1 MGQTFVYNFG
11 EKEIGEDEIEVTFGV
26 FIDGTLNNKTN
37 KELRDVHGRG
47 GTKNE
52 ATGEIT
58 GINKDLTNAEI
69 EAQDKVAYD
78 NMNSKDRN
86 RIEALMEKQNRTH
99 DEEAELKAFSEKDR
113 YLVGSKFSG
122 RGTDTSFSNDYTNV
136 ARMYYCCKEEYAI
149 YVEGIGTEDNEK
161 DSKGGFMFGS
171 GKTGI
176 RNRVRKGCEELAVK
190 IWKETKN
197 KNDKLLSTLTVDIS
211 GFSRGA
217 TAARNFAY
225 EINRKRAYK
234 PTKQRKVVVKS
245 SSVADSQN
253 TYSGTENKNRFEPDT
268 AVKIDNTRVAK
279 PKMPGNQ
286 VVNAP
291 LDDDGMD
298 IDESLLV
305 DGMMPKF
312 GHLGYSLLKQG
323 MLPEKLEQLIV
334 RVRFLGIYETVSS
347 YYEKSDNIGKRNKK
361 GEVED
366 TGWLGKTYN
375 LLKQGGFTDNIEFLH
390 LNDFGYVQKTVHFT
404 AQNEHRENFDLT
416 RVVGAQAGT
425 KTVERN
431 FPGVHCDIGG
441 AYENEG
447 EDNKQIETSAFIDVE
462 DRMQEL
468 LDEYWY
474 VNNKKIEELKITNK
488 GGDFFTKPVEK
499 ILEIFG
505 SLPKKVIP
513 FGKKLHG
520 TRKII
525 HKEYSYIPLHFME
538 EYAKQTPMIDYFDS
552 EVATKYPL
560 NNEFLDG
567 VKNFMR
573 DYAMD
578 MTGEVVEWKFI
589 SDIALKLRKLEQEQG
604 DSYLEN
610 LKNPIEDRIIQQDNT
625 RVVKPNLPK
634 GFPESKPEI
643 ETPVLETE
651 CDDSVIQ
658 LQEVLLVDDQK
669 MLRTLRNKYL
679 HWSATR
685 VWLGMEPRED
695 RKRVE
700 H

>member
-11 EKEIGEDEIEVTFGV
+11 EAEIGKDEIKVSFGV

-47 GTKNE
+47 GSKNE

-58 GINKDLTNAEI
+58 GVNKDLTNAEI

-78 NMNSKDRN
+78 NMNSKDRK
-86 RIEALMEKQNRTH
+86 RIEALMKNQNRSN
-99 DEEAELKAFSEKDR
+99 DEEVELKAFSEKDR

-122 RGTDTSFSNDYTNV
+122 TGTDTSFSNDHTNV
-136 ARMYYCCKEEYAI
+136 ARMYYCCKDGYRI
-149 YVEGIGTEDNEK
+149 YVEGMGTEDNEK
-161 DSKGGFMFGS
+161 DSDGGFMFGS

-176 RNRVRKGCEELAVK
+176 RNRVRKGCEDLAVK
-190 IWKETKN
+190 IFQEVKNNKTKT
-197 KNDKLLSTLTVDIS
+197 LSTLTVDIS

-225 EINRKRAYK
+225 EINRKKAYK
-234 PTKQRKVVVKS
+234 PTKKRKAVVKS
-245 SSVADSQN
+245 VAVADSQN
-253 TYSGTENKNRFEPDT
+253 TNKFEPDT

-279 PKMPGNQ
+279 PKMLGNQ
-286 VVNAP
+286 VVDKP

-298 IDESLLV
+298 FDESLLV

-312 GHLGYSLLKQG
+312 GHLGYSLLKLG
-323 MLPEKLEQLIV
+323 MTAEELEQLTVI
-334 RVRFLGIYETVSS
+334 VRFLGIYETVSS
-347 YYEKSDNIGKRNKK
+347 YYEEGDNIGTINKD
-361 GEVED
+361 GQIED
-366 TGWLGKTYN
+366 TGYIGKTIE
-375 LLKQGGFTDNIEFLH
+375 LLKRGGFTDNIEFLH

-425 KTVERN
+425 RTVERN

-447 EDNKQIETSAFIDVE
+447 DDNEQLETSAFVDVE

-474 VNNKKIEELKITNK
+474 VNNDAIDELKISNK
-488 GGDFFTKPVEK
+488 VGNFFTKPAEK
-499 ILEIFG
+499 ILGVFG

-538 EYAKQTPMIDYFDS
+538 EYAKQTPMGEYFDS

-560 NNEFLDG
+560 NNEFLDN

-578 MTGEVVEWKFI
+578 MTGVVEEWQFI
-589 SDIALKLRKLEQEQG
+589 SDIALKQRKLEREQG

-610 LKNPIEDRIIQQDNT
+610 LKNPIEDRIIKQDNT
-625 RVVKPNLPK
+625 RVVIPNLPK
-634 GFPESKPEI
+634 GLPESKPEI
-643 ETPVLETE
+643 ETPVVETE
-651 CDDSVIQ
+651 CDDSAIQ
-658 LQEVLLVDDQK
+658 LKEVLIVDEQK
-669 MLRTLRNKYL
+669 MLRTLRNKFL
-679 HWSATR
+679 HWSASR
-685 VWLGMEPRED
+685 VWFGMEPRQD

-700 H
+700 Y